1 MDDQYTFEN
10 KTYRDTYRH
19 TTSHILAQA
28 MKRLYPEVKLAIGP
42 AIEDGFYYD
51 FDSPQPFTPE
61 VLEKLEAEMRKI
73 CKEKLRLE
81 RFELPRA
88 EALKF
93 MEERDEPYKVELI
106 NDLPEDAV
114 ISFYRQGE
122 FVDLCAGPHLDSTG
136 RVKGNAIKLTSVTG
150 AYWRGDSNRKMLQR
164 IYGTCF
170 PKKEELDAYLARKK
184 KILAAVIEEYIR
196 TAEPVGSKAIAASAD
211 LGCSSAT
218 IRNELA
224 ELVAMGYL
232 EQPHTSAGRVPT
244 PLGYRMYVNE
254 LMEHKDLTAEET
266 QAITQSLT
274 GRHQRGELMTDASR
288 LASQLTNYPAVT
300 LTTSAGVTIRRFD
313 LIYLDANSFIIVLLL
328 SDDTVKNKL
337 VHLPVSAE
345 QSMIQKLAT
354 VFNAHFTGIHESD
367 ITPVLIRSA
376 ERAAQDNLGITA
388 VIAAFAIE
396 VLTGAGAAQT
406 YLVGESQLLH
416 QPEFRDP
423 DKAHRLMSYLSDG
436 SNLLDIPMEQL
447 GGDNEVRVLIG
458 PENVAEELRDSS
470 VVLATYDAGENMRGL
485 IGVVGPTRMDYSKV
499 AAKLSF
505 IAAGLSKLLG
515 GGTLPPPGL
524 DNKLIIKGDDTDEHE
539 NERPEA
545 DGAGNGSGC

>member
-1 MDDQYTFEN
+1 MD
-10 KTYRDTYRH
+10 
-19 TTSHILAQA
+19 
-28 MKRLYPEVKLAIGP
+28 
-42 AIEDGFYYD
+42 
-51 FDSPQPFTPE
+51 
-61 VLEKLEAEMRKI
+61 
-73 CKEKLRLE
+73 
-81 RFELPRA
+81 
-88 EALKF
+88 
-93 MEERDEPYKVELI
+93 
-106 NDLPEDAV
+106 
-114 ISFYRQGE
+114 IS
-122 FVDLCAGPHLDSTG
+122 S
-136 RVKGNAIKLTSVTG
+136 
-150 AYWRGDSNRKMLQR
+150 
-164 IYGTCF
+164 
-170 PKKEELDAYLARKK
+170 RKK

-328 SDDTVKNKL
+328 SDD
-337 VHLPVSAE
+337 
-345 QSMIQKLAT
+345 
-354 VFNAHFTGIHESD
+354 
-367 ITPVLIRSA
+367 
-376 ERAAQDNLGITA
+376 
-388 VIAAFAIE
+388 
-396 VLTGAGAAQT
+396 TGAGAAQT

-545 DGAGNGSGC
+545 DGAGNGSGR

>member
-1 MDDQYTFEN
+1 
-10 KTYRDTYRH
+10 
-19 TTSHILAQA
+19 
-28 MKRLYPEVKLAIGP
+28 
-42 AIEDGFYYD
+42 
-51 FDSPQPFTPE
+51 
-61 VLEKLEAEMRKI
+61 
-73 CKEKLRLE
+73 
-81 RFELPRA
+81 
-88 EALKF
+88 
-93 MEERDEPYKVELI
+93 
-106 NDLPEDAV
+106 
-114 ISFYRQGE
+114 
-122 FVDLCAGPHLDSTG
+122 
-136 RVKGNAIKLTSVTG
+136 
-150 AYWRGDSNRKMLQR
+150 
-164 IYGTCF
+164 
-170 PKKEELDAYLARKK
+170 
-184 KILAAVIEEYIR
+184 
-196 TAEPVGSKAIAASAD
+196 
-211 LGCSSAT
+211 
-218 IRNELA
+218 
-224 ELVAMGYL
+224 
-232 EQPHTSAGRVPT
+232 
-244 PLGYRMYVNE
+244 
-254 LMEHKDLTAEET
+254 
-266 QAITQSLT
+266 
-274 GRHQRGELMTDASR
+274 
-288 LASQLTNYPAVT
+288 
-300 LTTSAGVTIRRFD
+300 
-313 LIYLDANSFIIVLLL
+313 
-328 SDDTVKNKL
+328 
-337 VHLPVSAE
+337 
-345 QSMIQKLAT
+345 MIQKLAT

-545 DGAGNGSGC
+545 DSTGNGSGR